1 MMQED
6 GIVYNYKYDKEYQTL
21 QQFDDKGMLRS
32 SMSMPQAD
40 LNKLASLNVKMNI
53 LRESDVQSKYSMKGT
68 TNA

>member
-1 MMQED
+1 M
-6 GIVYNYKYDKEYQTL
+6 YNYKYDKEYQTL